1 VDYLVKHP
9 SFEQVRRVRG
19 SKGRSGIT
27 HLVGRS
33 VKGAFYTQ
41 RFLEHHMKI
50 EEKAPDSEYLAPV
63 TSP

>member
-1 VDYLVKHP
+1 VDYLAKHP
-9 SFEQVRRVRG
+9 SSEQVQPVRE

-27 HLVGRS
+27 RLVGQS

-50 EEKAPDSEYLAPV
+50 EEKAPDSEYRDHI